1 MLIGDAPEEIKPRPA
16 AEPRNELRNRSNA
29 APSYIAGCVN
39 GKCNGAGT
47 VRSER
52 VLTHT
57 VASPFFTG
65 PLRSPLRI
73 QNTFAHECFMDEL
86 CARAKADPV
95 AFRMR
100 HLSDARLIDCVKA
113 AAKAA
118 HWEARPSPKPY
129 LPRSGTV
136 TGRGIACVVYEDN
149 NGYAAAVAEVS
160 VDLESG
166 RVAPKRFTVALD
178 CGPISNPD
186 GLRNQT
192 EGGILQGTSRALL
205 EEVRWDDKRVT
216 STDWE
221 SYTSLYLDFEAPAVE
236 ITLINRTDAP
246 ATGAGET
253 AITLAPAVLGNA
265 IFDATGIRLRE
276 VPFTAERVRAAL
288 RAKANEAANE
298 LA

>member
-1 MLIGDAPEEIKPRPA
+1 
-16 AEPRNELRNRSNA
+16 
-29 APSYIAGCVN
+29 
-39 GKCNGAGT
+39 
-47 VRSER
+47 
-52 VLTHT
+52 
-57 VASPFFTG
+57 
-65 PLRSPLRI
+65 
-73 QNTFAHECFMDEL
+73 MDEL
-86 CARAKADPV
+86 CARAKADAV
-95 AFRMR
+95 AFRLQ
-100 HLSDARLIDCVKA
+100 HLSDARLVDCVKA

-118 HWEARPSPKPY
+118 HWEARPSKPN
-129 LPRSGTV
+129 LPHRGTV
-136 TGRGIACVVYEDN
+136 TGRGIACVVYEGN

-166 RVAPKRFTVALD
+166 RVVPKRFTVALD

-205 EEVRWDDKRVT
+205 EEVKWDGKRVT
-216 STDWE
+216 STDWS
-221 SYTSLYLDFEAPAVE
+221 SYNSLYLDFETPAVE
-236 ITLINRTDAP
+236 ITLINRTDEP

-288 RAKANEAANE
+288 RAKTSEAANE
-298 LA
+298 PV